1 MKPNKFNFNVPGRF
15 EEHFCTFVTWPCKGD
30 KEIDLFRKEIASVI
44 KVISKYEKTIIIAD
58 PEDFDNAKELC
69 SDFADTWSIPTD
81 MSWIRDNGPIFIRN
95 KKNEVAAVH
104 FKFNGYGNKF
114 TPHEKVQKVPQIIA
128 DKLNIQCFSS
138 NLIVEGGG
146 VSFDG
151 QGTLIT
157 TEQMLMNSNRN
168 SNFTRKEIEN
178 ELRNTL
184 GIEKV
189 IWLKKGLVEDKDTDG
204 HVDCVVEYITPGK
217 IIAQTVH
224 EKNNPN
230 YELLQ
235 DNLKILNNATD
246 AKGRKLE
253 IVEMPYL
260 PYFPKLYKGNSY
272 VSPYT
277 NYYIVNNAILVP
289 EVDPKLD
296 HLGYKIIEDIF
307 PKRDIV
313 PIPAFYQSIN
323 GGGPGCI
330 TQQLPTGNNISF
342 I

>member
-1 MKPNKFNFNVPGRF
+1 MKPYELNFKVPGRF
-15 EEHFCTFVTWPCKGD
+15 EEHSCTFVTWPCKGD
-30 KEIDLFRKEIASVI
+30 KEIDLFRKEVATVVNI
-44 KVISKYEKTIIIAD
+44 ISKYEKTILIVD
-58 PEDFDNAKELC
+58 PEDLNNAKEQC
-69 SDFADTWSIPTD
+69 SDIADMWPIPTD

-95 KKNEVAAVH
+95 NNNEIAAVH

-114 TPHEKVQKVPQIIA
+114 TPYEKVKNIPSLIA
-128 DKLNIQCFSS
+128 KKLNIKCFAS

-151 QGTLIT
+151 EGTVIT

-168 SNFTRKEIEN
+168 SSFTRKQIEM
-178 ELRNTL
+178 ELHKTL

-204 HVDCVVEYITPGK
+204 HVDCVVEYIAPGK
-217 IIAQTVH
+217 IIAQTVL
-224 EKNNPN
+224 ERNNPN

-235 DNLKILNNATD
+235 DNLKILNNAND

-277 NYYIVNNAILVP
+277 NYYIVNNAVLVP

-296 HLGYKIIEDIF
+296 HLGFKIIENIF
-307 PKRDIV
+307 PERDIIA
-313 PIPAFYQSIN
+313 IPAFYQAIG

-330 TQQLPTGNNISF
+330 TQQLPAGNNIT
-342 I
+342 IR

>member
-1 MKPNKFNFNVPGRF
+1 MKENIKNYKVPGRF
-15 EEHFCTFVTWPCKGD
+15 EEHECTFVTWPCKED

-44 KVISKYEKTIIIAD
+44 KVISKYEKTIIITD

-69 SDFADTWSIPTD
+69 SDFADMWSIPTD

-128 DKLNIQCFSS
+128 NKLNIQCFSS

-151 QGTLIT
+151 EGTLIT

-168 SNFTRKEIEN
+168 SSFTRKEIEK
-178 ELRNTL
+178 ELYNTL

-204 HVDCVVEYITPGK
+204 HVDCVVEYISPGK

-235 DNLKILNNATD
+235 ENFKILNNTRD

-253 IVEMPYL
+253 IIEMPYL

-277 NYYIVNNAILVP
+277 NYYIVNNAVLVP

-296 HLGYKIIEDIF
+296 HFGFKIIENIF
-307 PKRDIV
+307 PERDVIA
-313 PIPAFYQSIN
+313 IPAFYQAIG

-330 TQQLPTGNNISF
+330 TQQLPAGNNIT
-342 I
+342 IR